1 MLLAQVRGR
10 EGSEQ
15 EQVQGERW
23 GTGKVQVAIQVF
35 RNKVSKLRTWFETGI
50 LVNVRSLNLSW
61 LQLLKLFVQVSEGQ
75 KERQIKVSR

>member
-10 EGSEQ
+10 ERSEQ

-35 RNKVSKLRTWFETGI
+35 RNKVSKLRT
-50 LVNVRSLNLSW
+50 
-61 LQLLKLFVQVSEGQ
+61 
-75 KERQIKVSR
+75 